1 MGGFVCVTL
10 KQKYIKTKSK
20 RRVFLCILFCFLEK
34 HPSRKIQEDSFYGVF
49 FATWKKNP
57 LEIQENIFYILLIG
71 CFKWFLFCYLLHSS
85 QLPLFLRLRNFEN
98 QVGRD
103 ALGEDQDDQD
113 VDQDDRNDRDDRT
126 DRDDRNDR
134 DVRNDCD
141 DYDDD

>member
-1 MGGFVCVTL
+1 MYSFLLLG
-10 KQKYIKTKSK
+10 KASIQKNP
-20 RRVFLCILFCFLEK
+20 RGQFLWCFFCYLEK
-34 HPSRKIQEDSFYGVF
+34 KSIG
-49 FATWKKNP
+49 NP
-57 LEIQENIFYILLIG
+57 REYILYPINR
-71 CFKWFLFCYLLHSS
+71 FLFCHLLHSS